1 MSLLNLIEMLE
12 FDWKTMLPVS
22 RGGWVVVEEGEHVQ
36 LEGVVLLPDSN
47 KVNTLRGS
55 PQSLSYF

>member
-1 MSLLNLIEMLE
+1 MVKSKSNVAVE
-12 FDWKTMLPVS
+12 FDWKPKLPVS

-47 KVNTLRGS
+47 KPDCGWEYD
-55 PQSLSYF
+55 P

>member
-1 MSLLNLIEMLE
+1 MVKSKSNVAVE
-12 FDWKTMLPVS
+12 FDWKPKLPVS

-47 KVNTLRGS
+47 RDENMIHELWEM
-55 PQSLSYF
+55 

>member
-12 FDWKTMLPVS
+12 FDVNKILPVG

-36 LEGVVLLPDSN
+36 LEGVILLPDSN
-47 KVNTLRGS
+47 KSDSGWNMIRELWEM
-55 PQSLSYF
+55 